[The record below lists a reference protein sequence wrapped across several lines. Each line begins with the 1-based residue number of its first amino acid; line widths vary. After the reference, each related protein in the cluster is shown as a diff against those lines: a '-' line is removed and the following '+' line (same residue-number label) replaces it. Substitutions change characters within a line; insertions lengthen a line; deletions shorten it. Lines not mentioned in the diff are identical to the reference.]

1 MILNQSN
8 IAMIKCIIVDDEKP
22 AINLLTKYV
31 ADTPY
36 LNLVSSTTDIMEV
49 PAMIKI
55 HKADLLFLDIH
66 MPKLTGLDFLKLH
79 ADENLKVILTTAYPQ
94 FALESYEFSN
104 VMDYLM
110 KPVPYDRFLKATD
123 KVLNIINHQKESKN
137 GTSTEQQD
145 FIFVKTE
152 HKGKI
157 QKINFS
163 DIVYIE
169 GMKNYVTICTA
180 KGDRII
186 TYIGIGEIEESL
198 PMKDFLRVH
207 RSYIVAI
214 NAIEALDGNEVIMKN
229 APRIPTAGK
238 YKDDFLAV
246 FKKRI
251 VNVK

>member
-1 MILNQSN
+1 
-8 IAMIKCIIVDDEKP
+8 MIKCLIVDDEKP
-22 AINLLTKYV
+22 AISILTKFIN
-31 ADTPY
+31 DTPY
-36 LNLVSSTTDIMEV
+36 LTLVGSTTDIMAIPE
-49 PAMIKI
+49 MIKEY
-55 HKADLLFLDIH
+55 KADLLFLDIN

-94 FALESYEFSN
+94 FALESYEFTN
-104 VMDYLM
+104 VVDYLM
-110 KPVPYDRFLKATD
+110 KPIPYDRFVKATD
-123 KVLNIINHQKESKN
+123 KVLNIINHQKNPSQSP
-137 GTSTEQQD
+137 TLEQQD

-169 GMKNYVTICTA
+169 GMKNYVTICTT

-186 TYIGIGEIEESL
+186 TYIGITEIEEAL
-198 PMKDFLRVH
+198 PMKDFIRVH
-207 RSYIVAI
+207 RSYIVGVKS
-214 NAIEALDGNEVIMKN
+214 IEALDGNEVIMKN

-238 YKDDFLAV
+238 YKDDFLTV

>member
-1 MILNQSN
+1 MN
-8 IAMIKCIIVDDEKP
+8 
-22 AINLLTKYV
+22 
-31 ADTPY
+31 DTPY
-36 LNLVSSTTDIMEV
+36 LTLMGSTTNVMEV
-49 PAMIKI
+49 PALVKT

-94 FALESYEFSN
+94 FAIESYDFHN
-104 VMDYLM
+104 VVDYLM
-110 KPVPYDRFLKATD
+110 KPIAYERFLRATD
-123 KVLNIINHQKESKN
+123 KALNIVNHQKLSED
-137 GTSTEQQD
+137 GLATEQQD

-169 GMKNYVTICTA
+169 GMKNYITICTT

-198 PMKDFLRVH
+198 PQKDFIRVH

-214 NAIEALDGNEVIMKN
+214 KSIEALDGNEVIMKN

-238 YKDDFLAV
+238 YKENFLTI
-246 FKKRI
+246 FQKRI
-251 VNVK
+251 VNLKNKVA

>member
-1 MILNQSN
+1 
-8 IAMIKCIIVDDEKP
+8 MIKCLIVDDERP
-22 AINLLTKYV
+22 AINILTKFIN
-31 ADTPY
+31 DTPY
-36 LNLVSSTTDIMEV
+36 LTLVGSTTDVMEI

-55 HKADLLFLDIH
+55 QKADLLFLDIH

-94 FALESYEFSN
+94 FALESYEFPN
-104 VMDYLM
+104 VVDYLM
-110 KPVPYDRFLKATD
+110 KPISYERFLKSTD
-123 KVLNIINHQKESKN
+123 KVLNIVNHQKTSVE
-137 GTSTEQQD
+137 GLSTEQQD

-180 KGDRII
+180 KGDRIV

-198 PMKDFLRVH
+198 PIKDFIRVH

-214 NAIEALDGNEVIMKN
+214 KSIEALDGNEVIMKN

-238 YKDDFLAV
+238 YKDDFLTV
-246 FKKRI
+246 FQKRI
-251 VNVK
+251 INMKNKVA

>member
-1 MILNQSN
+1 
-8 IAMIKCIIVDDEKP
+8 MIKCLIVDDERP
-22 AINLLTKYV
+22 AINILTKFV
-31 ADTPY
+31 NDTPY
-36 LNLVSSTTDIMEV
+36 LTLVGSTTDVMEI
-49 PAMIKI
+49 PAMVKT

-94 FALESYEFSN
+94 FALESYEFPN
-104 VMDYLM
+104 VVDYLM
-110 KPVPYDRFLKATD
+110 KPIPYERFLKATD
-123 KVLNIINHQKESKN
+123 KVLNIVNHQKL
-137 GTSTEQQD
+137 STEGLPAEQQD

-169 GMKNYVTICTA
+169 GMKNYVTICTT
-180 KGDRII
+180 KGDRIV

-198 PMKDFLRVH
+198 PVKDFLRVH

-214 NAIEALDGNEVIMKN
+214 KSIEALDGNEVIMKN

-238 YKDDFLAV
+238 YKDDFLTV
-246 FKKRI
+246 FQKRI
-251 VNVK
+251 VNLKNKLV

>member
-1 MILNQSN
+1 
-8 IAMIKCIIVDDEKP
+8 MIKCLIVDDEKP
-22 AINLLTKYV
+22 AINVLTKFV
-31 ADTPY
+31 NETPY
-36 LNLVSSTTDIMEV
+36 LTLVGSTTDVMEV
-49 PAMIKI
+49 PSMIKT

-79 ADENLKVILTTAYPQ
+79 ADESLNVILTTAYPQ
-94 FALESYEFSN
+94 FALESYEYQN
-104 VMDYLM
+104 VVDYLT
-110 KPVPYDRFLKATD
+110 KPISYERFVKATD
-123 KVLNIINHQKESKN
+123 KVLNVINHQKNSSESLKL
-137 GTSTEQQD
+137 EQQD

-180 KGDRII
+180 KGDRIV
-186 TYIGIGEIEESL
+186 TYIGIGEIEEAL
-198 PMKDFLRVH
+198 PTKDFIRVH

-214 NAIEALDGNEVIMKN
+214 KSIEALDGNEVLMKN

-238 YKDDFLAV
+238 YKDDFLTV
-246 FKKRI
+246 FQKRI
-251 VNVK
+251 VNMKNKVV